1 MGAVESA
8 LRGVGRHLRGQNPE
22 TARYL
27 PQLQA
32 WLGRHFSGWFNIPR
46 VRQEL
51 LPNAIGEIAVD
62 VERREV
68 TWTERDATRS
78 RPLDAFSS
86 GEQAF
91 AYTRARLAVLDEQ
104 AKPLNRLI
112 ALDEFGAF
120 IAHDRL
126 AGLLAYLRDRTRDH
140 PEDQVVVILP
150 LSRDYTQLA
159 SNALASEADAFG
171 KLAEEIAT
179 RSYAVRLLE
188 S

>member
-1 MGAVESA
+1 
-8 LRGVGRHLRGQNPE
+8 
-22 TARYL
+22 
-27 PQLQA
+27 
-32 WLGRHFSGWFNIPR
+32 